1 MREKMKEEIL
11 EILEGALPQIDFATS
26 DALVDDGIL
35 DSLSIVTLVSELSM
49 EYDIIFDLNEL
60 TPENLNS
67 LDAIVDTVIKMQK

>member
-1 MREKMKEEIL
+1 MKERIL
-11 EILEGALPQIDFATS
+11 EILGKALPQIDFEAS

-49 EYDIIFDLNEL
+49 EFDIIFDLNEL

-67 LDAIVDTVIKMQK
+67 IDAIVETIQKLQK

>member
-1 MREKMKEEIL
+1 MKERIL
-11 EILEGALPQIDFATS
+11 EILGKTLPQIDFEAS

-49 EYDIIFDLNEL
+49 EFDIIFDLNEL

-67 LDAIVDTVIKMQK
+67 IDAIVETVQKLQK